1 MSDWVITF
9 KGGNR
14 EMAKNRHE
22 ALGLSDEDVLNIFET
37 MVRARRIDERMWL
50 LNRAGKI
57 PFVVSCQ
64 GQEAAQAGAAYAL
77 DHEKDWI
84 APYYRDMAVV
94 LHFGMTTK
102 DLMLSAFAKAEDPNS
117 GGRQMPG
124 HFGQRKNRII
134 TGSSPVTT
142 QLPHAVGVALAAK
155 MQKEDFVTFVTLGD
169 GSSNQGDFHEGM
181 NFAGVHKLPTI
192 IMVENNKYAISVPYE
207 KQIAAENV
215 SDRAIGYGMPGFT
228 VDGTDPL
235 EVYRVVKEAAD
246 RARRGEGPTLVETI
260 CYRLTSHS
268 SDDDQR
274 QYRSTEELE
283 LEKNKDPNNTFGAYL
298 KDLGILTEEMEEEME
313 ARILKEINEA
323 TDYAENAAYAE
334 AESALLHVYAEEGGD
349 QS

>member
-1 MSDWVITF
+1 
-9 KGGNR
+9 
-14 EMAKNRHE
+14 MAKNRHE
-22 ALGLSDEDVLNIFET
+22 ELGLTNEDVLGIFET

-57 PFVVSCQ
+57 PFVISCQ
-64 GQEAAQAGAAYAL
+64 GQEAAQAGAAFAL
-77 DHEKDWI
+77 DKDKDWI

-94 LHFGMTTK
+94 LHFGMTTRE
-102 DLMLSAFAKAEDPNS
+102 LMLSAFAKAEDPNS

-124 HFGQRKNRII
+124 HFGQRKNRML

-155 MQKEDFVTFVTLGD
+155 MKKEDFVTFVTLGE

-181 NFAGVHKLPTI
+181 NFAGVHKVPAI
-192 IMVENNKYAISVPYE
+192 IMVENNKYAISVPIA

-215 SDRAIGYGMPGFT
+215 SDRAIGYGMPGVT
-228 VDGTDPL
+228 VDGRDPL

-246 RARRGEGPTLVETI
+246 RARRGEGPSLIETI

-274 QYRSTEELE
+274 QYRSAEELE
-283 LEKNKDPNNTFGAYL
+283 AEKKLDPNITFATYL
-298 KDLGILTEEMEEEME
+298 KEVGVLTDEIEQEMEE
-313 ARILKEINEA
+313 RIMKEINEA
-323 TDYAENAAYAE
+323 TDYAENAPYATP
-334 AESALLHVYAEEGGD
+334 ESALTHVYAEQGGNE
-349 QS
+349 